1 MKKKKQE
8 LKNKTKVMMTVKNAL
23 EFIKER
29 IEVDLKTAKIQNK
42 IEIDE
47 KNIEQVKNIINLSID
62 TSFFKTSQ
70 SIEDSI

>member
-8 LKNKTKVMMTVKNAL
+8 LKSKTKVMISVKNAL

-29 IEVDLKTAKIQNK
+29 IEVDLKTAKMQNK